1 MKYRTNK
8 AETKW
13 PEDKAPNNTPK
24 PIPSKTELPEAP
36 GPRLSKKLPGQ
47 TAEGR
52 RRSKYNAVLHGIFAQ
67 VVLTGRESER
77 EYRGLLRALREDR
90 RPEGALEELL
100 VEKLAMYFW
109 RQRRLIEA
117 EQAEIL
123 KEMHSVRSDNQ
134 AMQADELKRV
144 YTSGAPMTGG
154 LMYYDRNPLVIRL
167 CMEILKSWRD
177 GLAENG
183 LDFEYD
189 MEILGQ
195 IYGYENLKIGREGLP
210 FAYCILTLLLER
222 DGKTKDGR
230 LSVKEA
236 RKAILREIDTE
247 IKRLA
252 RLEEQITKQQEERL
266 AWKVQTRLVPV
277 SPERSEQLIRYE
289 AMLNRGTEKTLNQLE
304 HQQRLRRGERISP
317 PVQLDVS
324 LKEDL

>member
-1 MKYRTNK
+1 MQYRKNETEPK
-8 AETKW
+8 DTKW
-13 PEDKAPNNTPK
+13 GKKPNNGSE
-24 PIPSKTELPEAP
+24 PSVPSETELPAAV
-36 GPRLSKKLPGQ
+36 GPRLSKKIPGQ
-47 TAEGR
+47 AAEGR
-52 RRSKYNAVLHGIFAQ
+52 PRSRYNAVLHGIFAQ

-77 EYRGLLRALREDR
+77 KYRGLLRALREDR

-109 RQRRLIEA
+109 RQRRLIQA

-123 KEMHSVRSDNQ
+123 KEMHSARWDNQ
-134 AMQADELKRV
+134 AKQADELKRV
-144 YTSGAPMTGG
+144 YTSRAAITGG
-154 LMYYDRNPLVIRL
+154 LMYYDRNPLVLRQ
-167 CMEILKSWRD
+167 CMAILKSWRD

-222 DGKTKDGR
+222 DGKRKDGR
-230 LSVKEA
+230 LTVEEG

-252 RLEEQITKQQEERL
+252 RLEEQVTKQQEERL
-266 AWKVQTRLVPV
+266 TWKVQTRLVPV
-277 SPERSEQLIRYE
+277 SPERSERLIRYE
-289 AMLNRGTEKTLNQLE
+289 VMLSREVERTLDQLE
-304 HQQRLRRGERISP
+304 RLQRQRRGDGDLPPIKLISN
-317 PVQLDVS
+317 
-324 LKEDL
+324 